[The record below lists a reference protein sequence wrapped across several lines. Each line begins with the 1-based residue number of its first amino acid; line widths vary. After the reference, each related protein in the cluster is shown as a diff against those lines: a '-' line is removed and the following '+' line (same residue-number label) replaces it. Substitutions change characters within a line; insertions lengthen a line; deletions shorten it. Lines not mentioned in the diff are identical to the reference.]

1 MDIIVDLETLG
12 TDVDSTVIQIA
23 AAEFDITTGKLVGQ
37 PFNECVDLHYVPEIK
52 SRKENFDIGKQ
63 RLLRI

>member
-23 AAEFDITTGKLVGQ
+23 ASEFDITTGKLVG
-37 PFNECVDLHYVPEIK
+37 
-52 SRKENFDIGKQ
+52 
-63 RLLRI
+63 